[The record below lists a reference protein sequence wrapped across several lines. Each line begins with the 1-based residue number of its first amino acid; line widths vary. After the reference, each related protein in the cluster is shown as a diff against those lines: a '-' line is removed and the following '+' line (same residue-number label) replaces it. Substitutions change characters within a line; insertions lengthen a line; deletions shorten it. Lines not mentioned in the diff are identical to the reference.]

1 MNKQKK
7 IFHLTSIS
15 FAFLMA
21 IMFSFAVSTTSEAAS
36 LGKVT
41 NVTQTFGGLDNYT
54 YYIDI
59 TFNPLAGADAYAV
72 QISTDKVN
80 WEFAEDSALTDKPYF
95 SIGDKTTLK
104 AGSTYYIKVIPVY
117 AFTYEGQT
125 VYDYYEEDIS
135 NASVVQVVTA
145 PAKLTTVT
153 QTAATTS
160 SMTAKWS
167 AVPGATGYIVYT
179 KKYGDTSYT
188 YNGTTSSLYY
198 NIKKCEAGNLTPSS
212 AYYVVVCPIRKS
224 STGFIAEADANGYL
238 FRTTTKKVSSISGFW
253 KINSKDLSVSW
264 TNDAAADGYEL
275 EFYNSKGKKIKT
287 VDVGASY
294 SGTRTYTFN
303 KAPKNSTCSVK
314 IRSYIKLDNNVKAY
328 SEWSKKSYFISQAN
342 MPAKKYDLNKGKLTL
357 KWSKVTG
364 AKKYVIY
371 AGTSSNKMKKVATV
385 SSKKTSYTL
394 KKIGGSKISSSKTY
408 YIKVVPQTKLGG
420 KTIKGDHGYY
430 WRISRF
436 FF

>member
-7 IFHLTSIS
+7 IFHLTSIC

-41 NVTQTFGGLDNYT
+41 NVTQTFGGLDGYK

-59 TFNPLAGADAYAV
+59 TYNPVAGADAYAV

-80 WEFAEDSALTDKPYF
+80 WEFAEDGDLTDKNVF
-95 SIGDKTTLK
+95 SIGYKTTLK
-104 AGSTYYIKVIPVY
+104 AGSTYYIKVIPLY
-117 AFTYEGQT
+117 GFTYEGKT
-125 VYDYYEEDIS
+125 AYDYYDEDLS
-135 NASVVQVVTA
+135 NASVVEVVTA

-167 AVPGATGYIVYT
+167 SVPGATGYIVYT
-179 KKYGDTSYT
+179 KKYGDSDYT

-198 NIKKCEAGNLTPSS
+198 TIKKNQNSNLTPSS
-212 AYYVVVCPIRKS
+212 SYYVAVCPIRKS
-224 STGFIAEADANGYL
+224 TAGYTAEANASGYL

-253 KINSKDLSVSW
+253 KMNSKNLSVSW
-264 TNDAAADGYEL
+264 TNDSAADGYEL
-275 EFYNSKGKKIKT
+275 EFYNAKGKKIKT
-287 VDVGASY
+287 VEVGASY

-314 IRSYIKLDNNVKAY
+314 IRSYIKFNSGAKAY
-328 SEWSKKSYFISQAN
+328 SEWSKKAYFISQAN
-342 MPAKKYDLNKGKLTL
+342 MPAKKYNLSKGKLTL
-357 KWSKVTG
+357 KWTKVTG

-394 KKIGGSKISSSKTY
+394 KKIGGSKISSSKSY
-408 YIKVVPQTKLGG
+408 YVKVVPQTKLGG

-430 WRISRF
+430 WRISRSF
-436 FF
+436 F